1 MLNKLKNLYR
11 KFINYNWKLFFI
23 KIYQKTRADDIFT
36 HAMGLVY
43 TTLLSIVPFLIFSFY
58 IMTLFNFFGGLENIT
73 REFRAII
80 LNNLAAGTGET
91 IINILESYVTD
102 INIEQLGIIG
112 FLSLVIVVI
121 FLLTRVEVTFNK
133 IWGVEKHRDLFKRFV
148 AFWTFITLGTFV
160 ITILISLTFT
170 FLETYLTADIT
181 NRSVEQSRIFSWIT
195 FSMNFIVFII
205 AYYFIPNTKV
215 EPIAAITGGLIS
227 GSLFILSKN
236 LYGIYTSNF
245 ISYDQIYGSLT
256 IIPIFLV
263 WLYLIWLIVLIG
275 AIISYIVNYRSSLNF
290 ISSNRQ
296 QDKEL
301 QHLLPIAIL
310 YIIYKNFQDNEKPGT
325 EYREIIK
332 KINLP
337 ITIIEKTLKEI
348 EAANYITKTDQNHYI
363 PLTNL
368 EKVSLW
374 SLYQKIILKNNPKS
388 QAIYSDKEIA
398 EIHQV
403 FNQSIKDKLKDLTI
417 KDLNSNN

>member
-1 MLNKLKNLYR
+1 MLNSLKNLYN
-11 KFINYNWKLFFI
+11 KFISYNWKLFFI
-23 KIYQKTRADDIFT
+23 KIFQKAKADDIFT

-43 TTLLSIVPFLIFSFY
+43 TTLLSIIPFLIFSFY

-73 REFRAII
+73 EEFRAII

-91 IINILESYVTD
+91 IINILEGYVTG
-102 INIEQLGIIG
+102 INIEQLGIIS
-112 FLSLVIVVI
+112 FLTLVLVVI
-121 FLLTRVEVTFNK
+121 FLLARVEITFNK

-160 ITILISLTFT
+160 ITLLISLSFT
-170 FLETYLTADIT
+170 FLETYLTAEMTDRPI
-181 NRSVEQSRIFSWIT
+181 EQSKIFDWIT
-195 FSMNFIVFII
+195 FSMNFIIFII

-215 EPIAAITGGLIS
+215 EPIAAITGGLTS
-227 GSLFILSKN
+227 GILFILSRD
-236 LYGIYTSNF
+236 LYAIYTRHF

-275 AIISYIVNYRSSLNF
+275 AIISYIVNYRSNLNF

-296 QDKEL
+296 EDKEL

-310 YIIYKNFQDNEKPGT
+310 YIIYKNFQDKDKSGT
-325 EYREIIK
+325 NYSEIIK

-337 ITIIEKTLKEI
+337 IKTIEKTLKDMLKT
-348 EAANYITKTDQNHYI
+348 NYITKTENNKYI

-368 EKVSLW
+368 ENISLW
-374 SLYQKIILKNNPKS
+374 SIYQKIILKNNPESKT
-388 QAIYSDKEIA
+388 IYSDKEI
-398 EIHQV
+398 EKIHQI
-403 FNQSIKDKLKDLTI
+403 FNQSVKEKLKELTV
-417 KDLNSNN
+417 KDIDNQL